1 MIMSKIKD
9 LGEPE
14 EFWDY
19 FERISTIP
27 RCSRYEER
35 IRSFIKDE
43 AEKFGFETQVDK
55 VGNLAIFIPAK
66 SSQKEKCILQCHMD
80 MVCEKN
86 EAVIHN
92 FSKDPLKLKI
102 IDINNEKW
110 MTADG
115 TTLGADNGTGIC
127 YLLTIM
133 KEIYK
138 DTLKFNSLS
147 LELLFTVREEYDMG
161 GAKNINKDLMDGKYL
176 INLDSG
182 RDGMITIGC
191 TGGIGFIAKIKTQ
204 PISVDQIDE
213 KVKPIKITLKGLI
226 GGHSAGDINRG
237 RAHAI
242 KLLCQILWKL
252 NNKFLIYIG
261 SINGGGAANAIP
273 REANAILYI
282 KEEQFSEI
290 NSTIIQFFTEIKK
303 NYEGIEDNMQILIDE
318 IEAHTED
325 TVFSNEVQQKLLNLL
340 YVIPSG
346 PISIH
351 PKVRAYAFTSTN
363 LGIIKTEKDYIK
375 LRMLHRSFSD
385 YHNVNICEKVMV
397 LLEMSDL
404 EMTKRITGSYPPWT
418 PNFNFRL
425 LNLAKDTY
433 KELFNKEAR
442 IIFIQGG
449 LESTLLIHLN
459 PEIEAIAMGPTTKDV
474 HSPNERLHVKSV
486 ENTWKF
492 LTNILKRLD

>member
-1 MIMSKIKD
+1 MNMSILKN

-19 FERISTIP
+19 FERISAIP
-27 RCSRYEER
+27 HCSRYEER

-43 AEKFGFETQVDK
+43 AEKFGFETLVDK

-66 SSQKEKCILQCHMD
+66 TSQKEKCILQCHMD

-86 EAVIHN
+86 ESVIHD

-102 IDINNEKW
+102 MDIDNEEW
-110 MTADG
+110 ITADG

-127 YLLTIM
+127 YLLAIM
-133 KEIYK
+133 KKIYN
-138 DTLKFNSLS
+138 DTVKFNSLS

-191 TGGIGFIAKIKTQ
+191 TGGIGFIAKIKTK
-204 PISVDQIDE
+204 PISVEQIDE

-242 KLLCQILWKL
+242 NLLCQILWKL
-252 NNKFLIYIG
+252 NNDYLIYIS
-261 SINGGGAANAIP
+261 SINGGSAANAIP
-273 REANAILYI
+273 REANAIIYI
-282 KEEQFSEI
+282 KREHFSEI
-290 NSTIIQFFTEIKK
+290 ESKINLFFTEIKK
-303 NYEGIEDNMQILIDE
+303 IYEGIEEYMQIFVDKIDSSS
-318 IEAHTED
+318 ED
-325 TVFSNEVQQKLLNLL
+325 TVFSNDIQSKLLDLL

-363 LGIIKTEKDYIK
+363 LGILKTKKDYIK
-375 LRMLHRSFSD
+375 IRILHRSFSE
-385 YHNVNICEKVMV
+385 YHNVNICEKVIT
-397 LLEMSDL
+397 LLEISGL
-404 EMTKRITGSYPPWT
+404 EMTKKITGSYPPWT

-425 LNLAKDTY
+425 LNLAKKTY
-433 KELFNKEAR
+433 KDLFNKESSV
-442 IIFIQGG
+442 IFIQGG

-459 PEIEAIAMGPTTKDV
+459 PEIEAIAIGPSTKDV
-474 HSPNERLHVKSV
+474 HSPHECLHINSV
-486 ENTWKF
+486 EKTWQF
-492 LTNILKRLD
+492 LINLLKNLD

>member
-1 MIMSKIKD
+1 MNISILKD
-9 LGEPE
+9 LGEPD

-19 FERISTIP
+19 FERISAIP

-35 IRSFIKDE
+35 IRSYIKEE
-43 AEKFGFETQVDK
+43 AEKFGFETLVDK
-55 VGNLAIFIPAK
+55 IGNLAIFIPSK
-66 SSQKEKCILQCHMD
+66 TPQKEKCILQCHLD

-86 EAVIHN
+86 ESVIHD

-102 IDINNEKW
+102 IDIDNEKW
-110 MTADG
+110 LTADG

-133 KEIYK
+133 KEIYR
-138 DTLKFNSLS
+138 DNLKLNSLG

-161 GAKNINKDLMDGKYL
+161 GAKNINKDLLDGKYL

-191 TGGIGFIAKIKTQ
+191 TGGIGFIAKINTK
-204 PISVDQIDE
+204 PFSVDQIEE
-213 KVKPIKITLKGLI
+213 KIKPIKITIKGLI

-242 KLLCQILWKL
+242 KLLCQIIWKL
-252 NNKFLIYIG
+252 NNDYLIYIS
-261 SINGGGAANAIP
+261 SINGGSAANAIP
-273 REANAILYI
+273 REANAIIYI
-282 KEEQFSEI
+282 KGEQFLEI
-290 NSTIIQFFTEIKK
+290 ESKINLFFTEIKK
-303 NYEGIEDNMQILIDE
+303 IYEGIEEYMQIFVDKIDSSS
-318 IEAHTED
+318 ED
-325 TVFSNEVQQKLLNLL
+325 TVFSNDIQSKLLDLL

-363 LGIIKTEKDYIK
+363 LGILKTKKDYIK
-375 LRMLHRSFSD
+375 IRILHRSFSE
-385 YHNVNICEKVMV
+385 YHNVNICEKVIT
-397 LLEMSDL
+397 LLEISGL
-404 EMTKRITGSYPPWT
+404 EMTKKITGSYPPWT

-425 LNLAKDTY
+425 LNLAKKTY
-433 KELFNKEAR
+433 KDLFNKESSV
-442 IIFIQGG
+442 IFIQGG

-459 PEIEAIAMGPTTKDV
+459 PEIEAIAIGPSTKDV
-474 HSPNERLHVKSV
+474 HSPHECLHINSV
-486 ENTWKF
+486 EKTWQF
-492 LTNILKRLD
+492 LINLLKNLD

>member
-1 MIMSKIKD
+1 MKKI
-9 LGEPE
+9 
-14 EFWDY
+14 Y
-19 FERISTIP
+19 
-27 RCSRYEER
+27 
-35 IRSFIKDE
+35 
-43 AEKFGFETQVDK
+43 
-55 VGNLAIFIPAK
+55 N
-66 SSQKEKCILQCHMD
+66 
-80 MVCEKN
+80 
-86 EAVIHN
+86 
-92 FSKDPLKLKI
+92 
-102 IDINNEKW
+102 
-110 MTADG
+110 
-115 TTLGADNGTGIC
+115 
-127 YLLTIM
+127 
-133 KEIYK
+133 
-138 DTLKFNSLS
+138 DTVKFNSLS

-191 TGGIGFIAKIKTQ
+191 TGGIGFIAKIKTK
-204 PISVDQIDE
+204 PISVEQIDE

-242 KLLCQILWKL
+242 NLLCQILWKL
-252 NNKFLIYIG
+252 NNDYLIYIS
-261 SINGGGAANAIP
+261 SINGGSAANAIP
-273 REANAILYI
+273 REANAIIYI
-282 KEEQFSEI
+282 KREHFSEI
-290 NSTIIQFFTEIKK
+290 ESKINLFFTEIKK
-303 NYEGIEDNMQILIDE
+303 NYEGIEENMQILIDE
-318 IEAHTED
+318 IGVQTED
-325 TVFSNEVQQKLLNLL
+325 TVFSSEIQSKLLNLL
-340 YVIPSG
+340 YIIPSG

-363 LGIIKTEKDYIK
+363 LGILKTKKDYVK

-385 YHNVNICEKVMV
+385 YYNVNICEKIMV

-418 PNFNFRL
+418 PNFNFGL

-459 PEIEAIAMGPTTKDV
+459 PDIEAIAMGPTTKDV

-492 LTNILKRLD
+492 LNNILKKLD